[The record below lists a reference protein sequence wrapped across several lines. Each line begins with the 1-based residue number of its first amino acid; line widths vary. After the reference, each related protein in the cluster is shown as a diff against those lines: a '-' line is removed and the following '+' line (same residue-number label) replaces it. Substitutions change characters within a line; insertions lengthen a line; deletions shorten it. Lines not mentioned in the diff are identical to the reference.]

1 MEAKRALQLR
11 SSLDEP
17 LADRQL
23 LPFGYW
29 IAFSKR
35 SIGHQFLTENFGMRK
50 DDFVR
55 IMRAWIATRL
65 GIKDEAAQDGS
76 WWEIDAVIV
85 LLLGSAVLGLA
96 AWIKL

>member
-1 MEAKRALQLR
+1 
-11 SSLDEP
+11 
-17 LADRQL
+17 
-23 LPFGYW
+23 
-29 IAFSKR
+29 
-35 SIGHQFLTENFGMRK
+35 MRK